1 MRVDGGAAHFY
12 ASPNVQAERAAAHPD
27 YDFASFSEAVEKNAS
42 ARIWPSDLLSAGT
55 SPDFTSMT
63 RQQMRDWVNEQIR
76 SGKMT
81 VAESTPFVSMTAK
94 IRVSDGQIV
103 PAIGDNERI
112 DFIQRAR
119 VGIEGAISRS
129 DGNLVARLQ
138 AALDVML
145 KG

>member
-1 MRVDGGAAHFY
+1 MRVDGGAGYFY
-12 ASPNVQAERAAAHPD
+12 ASRNALTERSAARPN
-27 YDFASFSEAVEKNAS
+27 YDSPSFSEVAEENS
-42 ARIWPSDLLSAGT
+42 SAGIQSSKSLSIRT

-63 RQQMRDWVNEQIR
+63 RQEMRSWINEQIR

-81 VAESTPFVSMTAK
+81 VDESTPFVSMTAK
-94 IRVSDGQIV
+94 VRVSDGQIV

-119 VGIEGAISRS
+119 LGIEGAISRS
-129 DGNLVARLQ
+129 DGKLAARLQ

-145 KG
+145 RA